1 MQSSYKQLQNQ
12 IAFVKTYFSQ
22 QLSNQLNLIEVQAPI
37 LSRIG
42 DGIQDNLSGHE
53 KAVQVNIKSIAN
65 AKFEVVHSL
74 AKWKRKIL
82 SQFHFA
88 VGEGLYANMKAL
100 RPDEEVL
107 TPIHSVYVDQW
118 DWEKVIAPEDRN
130 IAFLKSTVKQIY
142 TAIKQTELIVAEKYG
157 LKPFLPENIQF
168 IDSESLLKR
177 YPNLSAKERENAIAK
192 ELGAVFIIGIGGVL
206 SNNQKHDVR
215 APDYDDWSTKNEEG
229 HYGLNGDIVV
239 WNPILNSAF
248 EISSMGIR
256 VDAKA
261 LQKQLQSTNDEDRLN
276 LTWHQALINGT
287 LLPTIGGG
295 IGQSRLVMLLL
306 QCKHIGQV
314 QSSVWDAQTTQ
325 NYSDL
330 L

>member
-65 AKFEVVHSL
+65 AK
-74 AKWKRKIL
+74 
-82 SQFHFA
+82 
-88 VGEGLYANMKAL
+88 
-100 RPDEEVL
+100 
-107 TPIHSVYVDQW
+107 
-118 DWEKVIAPEDRN
+118 
-130 IAFLKSTVKQIY
+130 STVMQIY
-142 TAIKQTELIVAEKYG
+142 TAIKQTELIVSEKYG
-157 LKPFLPENIQF
+157 LKSFLPENIQF

-261 LQKQLQSTNDEDRLN
+261 LQKQLQNTNDEDRLN
-276 LTWHQALINGT
+276 LPWHQALINGT

-314 QSSVWDAQTTQ
+314 QSSVWDVQTIQ